1 MTTLKM
7 KKLIELVATSCLF
20 VLAIA
25 YCKPASADQIPMP
38 SEQWQ
43 IIVHDSDNNI
53 LSIDQGTI
61 TRQGNFAGFWTQT
74 ISPTSTVAIS
84 RVYAVADCS
93 SGAFQ
98 ALWVAQADRQGK
110 ILANNKVNE
119 SIKPEKLLADAIC
132 RNQNLAVQPP
142 AFPNQVAQ
150 ALLKS
155 LTKSSPTTAGV
166 FSRTRNYVF
175 K

>member
-1 MTTLKM
+1 M
-7 KKLIELVATSCLF
+7 KKLIELVAAGCLV

-25 YCKPASADQIPMP
+25 HCKPASAEQIPVP

-43 IIVHDSDNNI
+43 IVVHDSDNNI
-53 LSIDQGTI
+53 LSIDQGTV
-61 TRQGNFAGFWTQT
+61 TRQGNFAGFWTQA
-74 ISPTSTVAIS
+74 ISPTNKVAIS
-84 RVYAVADCS
+84 RVYTVADCS
-93 SGAFQ
+93 GGAFQ

-119 SIKPEKLLADAIC
+119 SVTPDKLLVDAVC
-132 RNQNLAVQPP
+132 RNQNLAVQPQ
-142 AFPNQVAQ
+142 AFPTQVAQ

-155 LTKSSPTTAGV
+155 LIKSNPTTAGV